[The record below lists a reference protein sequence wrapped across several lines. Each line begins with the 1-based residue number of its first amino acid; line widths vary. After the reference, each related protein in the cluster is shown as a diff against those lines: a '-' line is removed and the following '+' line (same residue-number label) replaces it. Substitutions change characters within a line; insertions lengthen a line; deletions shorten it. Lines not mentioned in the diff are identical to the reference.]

1 MRPATFRPA
10 RSASDMQELIAFVA
24 RFGGVF
30 TFLFLESVCLV
41 LLVRYNDD
49 QRAIWLNTANVWS
62 GGIERRR
69 DDLNDFLVLR
79 EVTDSLAAE
88 NARLRL
94 QLLLQPNVLP
104 DAARLAPVDSTY
116 TLLPTRVVRNSVMRA
131 NNTLT
136 IDRGRADGV
145 LAGQGVVS
153 GTSVVGVTR
162 AVGEHYAEVM
172 SLLHNQSRISAALSG
187 AGYFGVL
194 SWRGPDVR
202 HVFLDEVPRHAALVR
217 GDTVI
222 TSGYSATFPRGITVG
237 TVDSFWL
244 RPGSDFYDVRVRL
257 GHDPTRLDYAYVVR
271 RARDDE
277 RAAFESKLPAGE

>member
-1 MRPATFRPA
+1 
-10 RSASDMQELIAFVA
+10 MQELLAFVA
-24 RFGGVF
+24 RFGGAF
-30 TFLFLESVCLV
+30 TFLLLEAVCLV

-49 QRAIWLNTANVWS
+49 QRAIWLNTANVYA
-62 GGIERRR
+62 GNLERRR

-79 EVTDSLAAE
+79 EVADSLAAE

-94 QLLLQPNVLP
+94 RLLLQPSAPP
-104 DAARLAPVDSTY
+104 DSARLAPADSTY
-116 TLLPTRVVRNSVMRA
+116 ALLPTRVVRNSVMRA

-136 IDRGRADGV
+136 IDRGAADGV
-145 LAGQGVVS
+145 LPQQGVVS
-153 GTSVVGVTR
+153 GASVVGVTR

-172 SLLHNQSRISAALSG
+172 SLLHKQSRISAALSR

-194 SWRGPDVR
+194 SWRGPDAR
-202 HVFLDEVPRHAALVR
+202 HVFLDEIPRHARLVR

-237 TVDSFWL
+237 TVDTFWL

-257 GHDPTRLDYAYVVR
+257 GHDPTKLDYAYVVR
-271 RARDDE
+271 RAPDDE
-277 RAAFESKLPAGE
+277 RVRFEQTLPAGE

>member
-1 MRPATFRPA
+1 
-10 RSASDMQELIAFVA
+10 MQELLAFVA

-30 TFLFLESVCLV
+30 TFLFLEAVCAV

-49 QRAIWLNTANVWS
+49 QRAIWLNTANVYA
-62 GGIERRR
+62 GGIARRR
-69 DDLNDFLVLR
+69 DDLNDFFVLR
-79 EVTDSLAAE
+79 EVADSLAAE

-94 QLLLQPNVLP
+94 RLLLQPSALP
-104 DAARLAPVDSTY
+104 DSALLSPADSTY

-145 LAGQGVVS
+145 RPRQGVVS

-172 SLLHNQSRISAALSG
+172 SLLHNQSRVSAALQD

-194 SWRGPDVR
+194 QWRGPDVR
-202 HVFLDEVPRHAALVR
+202 HVFLDEIPRHAELVR

-222 TSGYSATFPRGITVG
+222 TSGYSATFPRGLVVG
-237 TVDSFWL
+237 TVDTFW
-244 RPGSDFYDVRVRL
+244 RQPGADFYDVRVRL
-257 GHDPTRLDYAYVVR
+257 GHDPTKLDYAYVVR
-271 RARDDE
+271 RAGDDE
-277 RAAFESKLPAGE
+277 RVLFEQQVERAQ

>member
-1 MRPATFRPA
+1 
-10 RSASDMQELIAFVA
+10 MQELVAFVI

-30 TFLFLESVCLV
+30 TFLFLESVCAV

-49 QRAIWLNTANVWS
+49 QRAIWLNTANVYA
-62 GGIERRR
+62 GGIERQR

-79 EVTDSLAAE
+79 EVADSLAAE

-104 DAARLAPVDSTY
+104 DSAVLAPTDSSY

-136 IDRGRADGV
+136 IDRGHADGV
-145 LAGQGVVS
+145 APRQGVVS
-153 GTSVVGVTR
+153 GGSLVGVTR

-172 SLLHNQSRISAALSG
+172 SLLHNQSRISAALSR

-194 SWRGPDVR
+194 SWRGPGTQ
-202 HVFLDEVPRHAALVR
+202 HVFLDEVPRHAQLLK

-222 TSGYSATFPRGITVG
+222 TSGYSATFPRGIAVG
-237 TVDSFWL
+237 TVDTFWL

-257 GHDPTRLDYAYVVR
+257 GHDPTKLDYAYVVR
-271 RARDDE
+271 RNPEDE
-277 RAAFESKLPAGE
+277 RGAFEDNLATGE